1 MLFAM
6 RFSLFHVGNRLPIL
20 ICALLCCV
28 VNAEA
33 GKCSRTY
40 CSQQN
45 NQQFLDQNCCTFG
58 SASECGCC
66 LPDKHGSGYHSY
78 PSGCNNSDEYPT
90 WESCVNDWK
99 NCCLAGTGGVLGK
112 QGQRPL
118 YSGVDF
124 ADGASCCQL
133 CNGGNWG
140 PSYVKVNCDP
150 NTVPQLLC
158 NSKHEGDNIMLR
170 HEVNAEE

>member
-1 MLFAM
+1 MQRLENV
-6 RFSLFHVGNRLPIL
+6 RELTVHNKTINNSLIRIV
-20 ICALLCCV
+20 ALLEV
-28 VNAEA
+28 L
-33 GKCSRTY
+33 
-40 CSQQN
+40 QN
-45 NQQFLDQNCCTFG
+45 V
-58 SASECGCC
+58 ECC
-66 LPDKHGSGYHSY
+66 LPDKHGSSYHSY

-140 PSYVKVNCDP
+140 P
-150 NTVPQLLC
+150 QLC
-158 NSKHEGDNIMLR
+158 
-170 HEVNAEE
+170 